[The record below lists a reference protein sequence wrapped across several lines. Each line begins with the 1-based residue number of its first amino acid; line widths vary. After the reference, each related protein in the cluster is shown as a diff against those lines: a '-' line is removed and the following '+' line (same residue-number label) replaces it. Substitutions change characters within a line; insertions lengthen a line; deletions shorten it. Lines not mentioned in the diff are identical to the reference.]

1 MKKRKLMSMFL
12 LCFALTGIQAQQTT
26 TAAGGEAT
34 GSGGTQSYSVG
45 QVVYAATSNSSGSI
59 NEGVQ
64 QPFDIATLIPD
75 NKTINLTYS
84 VYPNPILSVLNLN
97 VGNTATDNLFFELY
111 DVSGKLLLKDKI
123 VNSNTTITM
132 ENYAAANYLL
142 TVTDNNKAV
151 QTFKIIKN

>member
-1 MKKRKLMSMFL
+1 MKKRKLVL
-12 LCFALTGIQAQQTT
+12 LLLMGCGITTLQAQQTT

-45 QVVYAATSNSSGSI
+45 QVVYTATGNSSGRI

-64 QPFDIATLIPD
+64 QPYDIATLIPD
-75 NKTINLTYS
+75 NTTIHLTYS
-84 VYPNPILSVLNLN
+84 VYPNPTLSVLNLN
-97 VGNTATDNLFFELY
+97 VGNTVTDNLFFELY
-111 DVSGKLLLKDKI
+111 DVSGKLILKDKI
-123 VNSNTTITM
+123 VNSNTPITM

>member
-75 NKTINLTYS
+75 NKTIHLTYS
-84 VYPNPILSVLNLN
+84 VYPNPTLSVLNLN
-97 VGNTATDNLFFELY
+97 VGNTITDNLFFELY
-111 DVSGKLLLKDKI
+111 DVSGKLLVKDKI